1 MSSDNRDTLNSTDNA
16 SYSRGKR
23 GSSRSNDTLN
33 DFDDFIETLGYR
45 FSESFT
51 KGWDNITQAVRNLYS
66 KTTDKI
72 EDEIALPVAQKY
84 VNDALQKFVTDNV
97 GAILEIRV
105 ELHEKWFRLFCT
117 VNVAGIYVEVASNFK
132 LVHVQ
137 LDRNVQRLVFGQLT
151 FTDVLNLRCESF
163 VKRQGIKLAVWFYH
177 KVLKK
182 DPLGVILT
190 YINIA
195 RAKEDIIYLDIHRW
209 LKNNDKIMST
219 LHKVQVNY
227 GEVEEEQLVLKTQI
241 NYRDLLGGS
250 NGESII
256 SEKDNVNTTDS
267 TAEVVDMPSQ
277 KDIEAVK
284 ADYYGGE
291 AEPEMMKGPINPI
304 GDATEPSKEG

>member
-1 MSSDNRDTLNSTDNA
+1 MSDPDNIDEMENLSRSHKYSKTSNSDTLN
-16 SYSRGKR
+16 G
-23 GSSRSNDTLN
+23 LE
-33 DFDDFIETLGYR
+33 DFIENLGYW
-45 FSESFT
+45 FSESLNS
-51 KGWDNITQAVRNLYS
+51 GWDSITQTIKTLYG

-72 EDEIALPVAQKY
+72 EDEIALPVPQKY

-97 GAILEIRV
+97 KAILEIRV

-117 VNVAGIYVEVASNFK
+117 INVAGIYIEVASNFR

-137 LDRNVQRLVFGQLT
+137 LDRNVQRFVFGQLT
-151 FTDVLNLRCESF
+151 NTDVLNLRCESF
-163 VKRQGIKLAVWFYH
+163 VKRQGIKLAIWFYH

-209 LKNNDKIMST
+209 MKNSAKIMST

-227 GEVEEEQLVLKTQI
+227 GETEEEQMVLKAQI

-250 NGESII
+250 NGENII
-256 SEKDNVNTTDS
+256 SEKDSGIDS
-267 TAEVVDMPSQ
+267 TAFPVPKENTE
-277 KDIEAVK
+277 EAVK

-304 GDATEPSKEG
+304 DDATEPSQES

>member
-1 MSSDNRDTLNSTDNA
+1 MSDSDNIDPTYSNRPNSNLYRDKRPTDN
-16 SYSRGKR
+16 
-23 GSSRSNDTLN
+23 SNEFE
-33 DFDDFIETLGYR
+33 DFVEDIGHR
-45 FSESFT
+45 FGESFSN
-51 KGWDNITQAVRNLYS
+51 GWDSLTQAIKNLYD

-72 EDEIALPVAQKY
+72 EDEISLPVAQKY

-97 GAILEIRV
+97 NAILEIRV
-105 ELHEKWFRLFCT
+105 ELHDKWFRLFCT
-117 VNVAGIYVEVASNFK
+117 INVAGIYIEVASNFR

-137 LDRNVQRLVFGQLT
+137 IDRNVQRFVFGQLT

-163 VKRQGIKLAVWFYH
+163 IKRQGIKLAIWFYH

-209 LKNNDKIMST
+209 LKKNDKIMST

-227 GEVEEEQLVLKTQI
+227 GEVEEEQLILKTQI

-250 NGESII
+250 NGENII
-256 SEKDNVNTTDS
+256 SEKDSGDDAVIVKTDESPKVNTDES
-267 TAEVVDMPSQ
+267 
-277 KDIEAVK
+277 VK

-304 GDATEPSKEG
+304 GDATEPSQEV